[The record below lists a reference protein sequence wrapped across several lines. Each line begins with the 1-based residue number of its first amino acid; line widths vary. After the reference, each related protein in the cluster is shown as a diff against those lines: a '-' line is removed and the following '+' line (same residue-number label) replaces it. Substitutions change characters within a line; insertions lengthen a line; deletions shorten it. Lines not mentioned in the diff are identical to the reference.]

1 MNLLA
6 GKARSVMV
14 QGTSSH
20 AGKSVITAAICRILS
35 DKGLKVTPFKAQ
47 NMSLNSF
54 ITKCGGEVGRAQA
67 FQAEAARCELT
78 PDMNPVLLKPTGE
91 QTSQVIIH
99 GKVHSNMAAREFHAF
114 KKEAMQYVL
123 ESYRRLAEDFDV
135 IVMEGAGSPAEIN
148 LRENDI
154 ANMGTAL
161 ATGSPVVVVGDIDRG
176 GIFASLVGTME
187 LLSGPE
193 REIVKGFII
202 NRFRGDVSLLD
213 SGLEFLKEKTGVE
226 TLGVIPFIEGLGIH
240 DEDGMAL
247 EPSQTASRPSGSGS
261 DFEGKLRIVVPRLP
275 RISNFTDF
283 DPLRAEPL
291 VELDYIDSPRGLYGA
306 DLLILPGTK
315 NTIADFQWLGERGFC
330 EAIKVFAESGGMIA
344 GICGGYQMLGR
355 TISDPEGVE
364 GKVAKVDGLGLLGV
378 DTVLAPIKTT
388 IRTEGRAGKGL
399 FEATEEVSGYEIHMG
414 VTRPVRDSEN
424 SVTAF
429 AGLVSQGRAHPDGAV
444 SDDGLIWGTYLHG
457 LFDSDGFRTA
467 LVNLLREKRGLGK
480 AELSEFEALK
490 EASIVMLAKGVEAA
504 IDMERL
510 IEIIGLPTK
519 A

>member
-1 MNLLA
+1 MI
-6 GKARSVMV
+6 

-35 DKGLKVTPFKAQ
+35 DNGLRVAPFKAQ

-54 ITKCGGEVGRAQA
+54 ITTCGGEVGRAQA

-78 PDMNPVLLKPTGE
+78 PDMNPVLLKPTGD
-91 QTSQVIIH
+91 QRSQVIIQ

-114 KKEAMQYVL
+114 KKEAMKYVL
-123 ESYRRLAEDFDV
+123 ESYNRLAEDFDV

-161 ATGSPVVVVGDIDRG
+161 AVGSPVLIVGDIDRG

-187 LLSGPE
+187 LLSPPE
-193 REIVKGFII
+193 RELVKGFII
-202 NRFRGDVSLLD
+202 NRFRGDVTLLD
-213 SGLEFLKEKTGVE
+213 SGLEFLQEKTGVV

-240 DEDGMAL
+240 DEDGL
-247 EPSQTASRPSGSGS
+247 SIEVSGSLKAKESGG
-261 DFEGKLRIVVPRLP
+261 DRLRIVVPRLP

-291 VELDYIDSPRGLYGA
+291 IDFDYIDGPEGLSGA

-315 NTIADFQWLGERGFC
+315 NTIADFGWLRERGIC
-330 EAIKVFAESGGMIA
+330 DAIKVHHSRGGMIG

-364 GKVAKVDGLGLLGV
+364 GEPSTVDGLGLIDV
-378 DTVLAPIKTT
+378 ETVLAATKTT
-388 IRTEGRAGKGL
+388 VRAKGRAGKGL
-399 FEATEEVSGYEIHMG
+399 LKDTEEVSGYEIHMG
-414 VTRPVRDSEN
+414 VTTLGRGSAGG
-424 SVTAF
+424 VTAF
-429 AGLVSQGRAHPDGAV
+429 AGLVSDGRAHSDGAV
-444 SDDGLIWGTYLHG
+444 SKDGLVWGTYLHG
-457 LFDSDGFRTA
+457 LFDSDSFRGG
-467 LVNLLREKRGLGK
+467 LVNLLREKRGLSI
-480 AELSEFEALK
+480 ASTTDFEALK
-490 EASIVMLAKGVEAA
+490 EASIVRLSTGVEEA
-504 IDMERL
+504 IGSKKLM
-510 IEIIGLPTK
+510 EIIGLPVE

>member
-6 GKARSVMV
+6 GKARSIMV

-35 DKGLKVTPFKAQ
+35 NKGLKVAPFKAQ

-54 ITKCGGEVGRAQA
+54 ITRCGGEVGRAQA
-67 FQAEAARCELT
+67 FQAEAARAELT
-78 PDMNPVLLKPTGE
+78 PDMNPILLKPTGE
-91 QTSQVIIH
+91 QTSQVIIQ

-114 KKEAMQYVL
+114 KKEAMKYVL
-123 ESYRRLAEDFDV
+123 ESYNRLAKDFDV

-148 LRENDI
+148 LRKNDI

-161 ATGSPVVVVGDIDRG
+161 ATGSPVVIVGDIDRG

-187 LLSGPE
+187 LLSKPE
-193 REIVKGFII
+193 RELVKGFII
-202 NRFRGDVSLLD
+202 NRFRGDVTLLD
-213 SGLEFLKEKTGVE
+213 SGLEFLQEKTGVE

-240 DEDGMAL
+240 DEDGMAIEVTGGVGL
-247 EPSQTASRPSGSGS
+247 KQTAS
-261 DFEGKLRIVVPRLP
+261 EGLRIVVPRLP

-291 VELDYIDSPRGLYGA
+291 VDLDYIDSPRGLEGA

-315 NTIADFQWLGERGFC
+315 NTIADLQWLRDRGIC
-330 EAIKVFAESGGMIA
+330 DAIKAFAEKGGMIA

-355 TISDPEGVE
+355 SISDPEGVE
-364 GKVAKVDGLGLLGV
+364 GKAAKVEGLGLLGV
-378 DTVLAPIKTT
+378 DTVLASTKTT
-388 IRTEGRAGKGL
+388 IRAEGRAGKGL
-399 FEATEEVSGYEIHMG
+399 LKATEEVSGYEIHMG
-414 VTRPVRDSEN
+414 VTRPVRDAGG

-429 AGLVSQGRAHPDGAV
+429 AGLVSEGRAHSDGAV
-444 SDDGLIWGTYLHG
+444 SNDGLVWGTYLHG
-457 LFDSDGFRTA
+457 LFDSDGFRAA
-467 LVNLLREKRGLGK
+467 LINLLREKRGLAK
-480 AELSEFEALK
+480 AEVTEFEALK
-490 EASIVMLAKGVEAA
+490 EASIVRLAKGVETA
-504 IDMERL
+504 IDIDKL
-510 IEIIGLPTK
+510 IKIIGLPAK